1 MCLIWFL
8 LFISLAAFP
17 VLPPES
23 VAQTT
28 LASVL
33 PQFETPP
40 LFDDEAG
47 GNADGDDP
55 AIWVHPQHL
64 PLSLVIVT
72 KKNAGLSVYT
82 LRGHEL
88 QAIATPPAP
97 GPNDAPGRFNN
108 VDILYG
114 FQLGDRTVD
123 LAVTTD
129 RGRDQ
134 LRFYAIELSDGGD
147 RTAPLQD
154 VTSAH
159 APFVFSVDQAQ
170 VNEQRTAYGL
180 AVAKEADGTP
190 YAFVSQRERTVIA
203 KVQLL
208 DAGDGMVTYQVVNA
222 ITLPKSFTLPN
233 GVTWEPCGDPGE
245 EPQVEG
251 MVVDSGRHVLY
262 AAQED
267 VGIWRIQVSL
277 IDPVL
282 IDRVREYG
290 VPWEFDAVEE
300 ECTILSDQDPGFG
313 GQHLSA
319 DAEGLTI
326 YYGPALEGY
335 VLASSQGD
343 NTFAVY
349 ERQGDSAYRGSF
361 EVDPA
366 PKRAIDRVQDS
377 DGAAVINVPL
387 NAAFHGGL
395 LVVHDGENTPEVL
408 DDAGDVRPNTNFKF
422 IRWEDIAR
430 SFTPPLLI
438 DPHSWHP
445 RQ

>member
-1 MCLIWFL
+1 MCLLWI
-8 LFISLAAFP
+8 FIFAGLVTSPAVVVEAT
-17 VLPPES
+17 
-23 VAQTT
+23 AQTM
-28 LASVL
+28 LKSVM
-33 PQFETPP
+33 PQIETPA

-55 AIWVHPQHL
+55 AIWVHPQH
-64 PLSLVIVT
+64 PALSLVIAT

-88 QAIATPPAP
+88 QAIATPP
-97 GPNDAPGRFNN
+97 GPSPDDAPGRFNN

-129 RGRDQ
+129 RGHDQ
-134 LRFYAIELSDGGD
+134 LRFYAIERHDPGE
-147 RTAPLQD
+147 RRAPLQD

-159 APFVFSVDQAQ
+159 VPFVFSEDQTQ
-170 VNEQRTAYGL
+170 VNDQRTAYGL
-180 AVAKEADGTP
+180 AAWKDKDGTA

-203 KVQLL
+203 KVRLL
-208 DAGDGMVTYQVVNA
+208 DAEDGTVSYQAVGSVA
-222 ITLPKSFTLPN
+222 LPKSFALPN
-233 GVTWEPCGDPGE
+233 STTWEPCGDPGT

-251 MVVDSGRHVLY
+251 MVVDRDRRVLY

-267 VGIWRIQVSL
+267 VGIWRMEL
-277 IDPVL
+277 DFTNPVL

-290 VPWEFDAVEE
+290 VPWEFDAAAE
-300 ECTILSDQDPGFG
+300 ECTILYDQDPGLG
-313 GQHLSA
+313 GQHLAA

-326 YYGPALEGY
+326 YYGPNLEGY

-343 NTFAVY
+343 ATFALY
-349 ERQGDSAYRGSF
+349 ERKGDNAYLGSF
-361 EVDPA
+361 EVSPA
-366 PKRAIDRVQDS
+366 HKRRIDGVQAS

-387 NAAFHGGL
+387 NAVFHGGL

-408 DDAGDVRPNTNFKF
+408 DDAGEVRPNTNFKF
-422 IRWEDIAR
+422 IRWDGIAQA
-430 SFTPPLLI
+430 FDPPLLI
-438 DPHSWHP
+438 DRHSRDP
-445 RQ
+445 R